1 MANYA
6 LLDIETR
13 IDWSLLEQVEDC
25 DREEYLAAQRQ
36 RLSNAADEVWIPHT
50 FHLPIAIAV
59 GLIEPTTGELT
70 KVGCIKGGDS
80 ETMCR
85 EFWNWLETFQAAP
98 RRGTLVTF
106 NGRGFD
112 VPVLELAALR
122 YGIHAAQHFN
132 EQYGNRY
139 RFQQDWHVDVLDLLT
154 GYGAARYMRGGL
166 SLLSVLAGMPAKGTS
181 HSNLDDASIPLER
194 VQRWCRNDVRRLYV
208 VFQRLQF
215 VRNRIKELPELP
227 ELEDEGA

>member
-13 IDWSLLEQVEDC
+13 IDWALLERIEDC
-25 DREEYLAAQRQ
+25 DRAEYLDTQRQ
-36 RLSNAADEVWIPHT
+36 RLGTPTEDVWIPHA

-59 GLIEPTTGELT
+59 GVIEPTTGELSR
-70 KVGCIKGGDS
+70 VGCIKGTDS
-80 ETMCR
+80 EALCR
-85 EFWNWLETFQAAP
+85 EFWNWLEIFQAPP
-98 RRGTLVTF
+98 RRGILVTW

-112 VPVLELAALR
+112 MPVLELAAMR
-122 YGIHAAQHFN
+122 YAIRAALHFN

-139 RFQQDWHVDVLDLLT
+139 RFQQDWHIDLLDFLN
-154 GYGAARYMRGGL
+154 GWGAARGLRGGL
-166 SLLSVLAGMPAKGTS
+166 SLASALVGFPVKTTS
-181 HSNLDDASIPLER
+181 HSNVNDEEIPLER

-208 VFQRLQF
+208 VFQRLQYL
-215 VRNRIKELPELP
+215 RNRIKELPELP